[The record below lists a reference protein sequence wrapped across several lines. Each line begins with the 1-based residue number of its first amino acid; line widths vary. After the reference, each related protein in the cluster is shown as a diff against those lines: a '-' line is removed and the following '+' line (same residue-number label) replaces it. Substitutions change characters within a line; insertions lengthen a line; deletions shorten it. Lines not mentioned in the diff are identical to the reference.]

1 MTRGLASRAFLMS
14 RVFVSLAGACA
25 LPRGGMQCWQVV
37 VPIMFF
43 TWHAPPSY
51 FCSLVF
57 GACMRLGARKKK
69 KKQKTLA
76 LVPIFEQTQ
85 RPARAGRGLAL
96 TLCAPV
102 CSWH

>member
-25 LPRGGMQCWQVV
+25 LPRGGMHCWQVV

-57 GACMRLGARKKK
+57 GACMRLGARKRRRSRKHSPSCPFLSK
-69 KKQKTLA
+69 RSA
-76 LVPIFEQTQ
+76 PHEQGV
-85 RPARAGRGLAL
+85 A
-96 TLCAPV
+96 
-102 CSWH
+102 WH

>member
-14 RVFVSLAGACA
+14 HVFVSLAA
-25 LPRGGMQCWQVV
+25 LPRGGMHCWQVV